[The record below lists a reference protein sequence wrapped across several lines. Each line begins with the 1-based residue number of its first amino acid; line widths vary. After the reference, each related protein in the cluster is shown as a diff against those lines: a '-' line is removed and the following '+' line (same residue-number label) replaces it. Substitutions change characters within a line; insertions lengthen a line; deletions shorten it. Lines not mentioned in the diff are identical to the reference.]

1 MNSEVAAEPSS
12 ALLAP
17 IVVRAQS
24 GDQAAQ
30 AELFRRYKVRVEN
43 FVRGIVRQPTV
54 AEDVTQSVFIKVI
67 RKLPELRDP
76 AAFESWVFTMAR
88 STALD
93 HLRRSRRHPEQL
105 VDSFEDYNLTDTS
118 RPWLMAEIVEAL
130 ESALA
135 KIPTVDRRLMHLLID
150 GNSYETI
157 AARAGLTV
165 PAVKARL
172 NRARRFLRVAVGVS
186 TGTRVERPAAPVV
199 PMPARAM
206 EMAAA

>member
-1 MNSEVAAEPSS
+1 MNSDVALESPSV
-12 ALLAP
+12 ALAP
-17 IVVRAQS
+17 IVLRAQA

-30 AELFRRYKVRVEN
+30 SDLFRRYKGRVEN

-93 HLRRSRRHPEQL
+93 HLRRSRRHPEHL
-105 VDSFEDYNLTDTS
+105 VDSFEDLNLTDTS

-130 ESALA
+130 ESALE
-135 KIPTVDRRLMHLLID
+135 KIPSVDRRLVRLLID
-150 GNSYETI
+150 GNTYETI
-157 AARAGLTV
+157 AARAGLSV

-186 TGTRVERPAAPVV
+186 TGTRVERPSAPVV
-199 PMPARAM
+199 PMPVRSL